1 MIPTQLHRLPERVLI
16 VGLAAGAIALASLA
30 AACSSG
36 AKDETKAPAA
46 TSTSTRSATVT
57 AKATVAPADTSTP
70 ASTPEPS
77 TAVAPTSV
85 PPIDTPAAEPP
96 PPASTP
102 VDAPQ
107 IQLSAP
113 VIGQGETTTI
123 RLWNYFASSATAF
136 CDERRYPLVAD
147 GESFWGVIGA
157 AGDAVAGTH
166 AVTIDLYDTNGDVIG
181 ELATQ
186 VTVVDMGY
194 PVENIDLPADVTG
207 SLDPGLIQQE
217 NNARASSFAQFT
229 AQKLWSG
236 PFIWPVAEVIV
247 SPYGIRRSY
256 NGGPVNSFHQGLDLA
271 ADEGV
276 PVATG
281 NSGRVAYVGS
291 GPTHGNSVLIDHGD
305 GVFSGYNHLSAV
317 SVQVGQMV
325 GKGDVVGLIGST
337 GMATGPHLHWE
348 ILVRG
353 LPVDPVPWT
362 LQDVNP

>member
-1 MIPTQLHRLPERVLI
+1 V
-16 VGLAAGAIALASLA
+16 
-30 AACSSG
+30 
-36 AKDETKAPAA
+36 
-46 TSTSTRSATVT
+46 
-57 AKATVAPADTSTP
+57 
-70 ASTPEPS
+70 
-77 TAVAPTSV
+77 
-85 PPIDTPAAEPP
+85 
-96 PPASTP
+96 STP

-123 RLWNYFASSATAF
+123 RLGGYFASSATAF
-136 CDERRYPLVAD
+136 CDGRNYPLVAD
-147 GESFWGVIGA
+147 GDSFWGVIGA
-157 AGDAVAGTH
+157 AGDAETGVH
-166 AVTIDLYDTNGDVIG
+166 AITVQLSDANGDAIG
-181 ELATQ
+181 KLATQ

-194 PVENIDLPADVTG
+194 PVENIDLPAEVNN

-217 NNARASSFAQFT
+217 NDARASTFAQFT

-256 NGGPVNSFHQGLDLA
+256 NGGPVNSFHQGIDLA

-276 PVATG
+276 PVAAG
-281 NSGRVAYVGS
+281 NSGRIAYVGS

-305 GVFSGYNHLSAV
+305 GVFSGYNHLSAFN
-317 SVQVGQMV
+317 VQVGQMV
-325 GKGDVVGLIGST
+325 NKGDIVGFIGST

-362 LQDVNP
+362 LQSVDP

>member
-1 MIPTQLHRLPERVLI
+1 MFSVRLSKRLLLVALVAGVI
-16 VGLAAGAIALASLA
+16 AMALAAS
-30 AACSSG
+30 CSSG
-36 AKDETKAPAA
+36 SKNEAKAPAA
-46 TSTSTRSATVT
+46 TSTRAPKASATT
-57 AKATVAPADTSTP
+57 
-70 ASTPEPS
+70 ASTDTPDATPTLEATAAVEPIG
-77 TAVAPTSV
+77 V
-85 PPIDTPAAEPP
+85 PPVDTPIAEEPP
-96 PPASTP
+96 PVSTP

-123 RLWNYFASSATAF
+123 RLSDYFAGSATAF
-136 CDERRYPLVAD
+136 CDGRSYPLVED
-147 GESFWGVIGA
+147 GDSFWGVIGA
-157 AGDAVAGTH
+157 AGDAQTGTH
-166 AVTIDLYDTNGDVIG
+166 AITIELSDANGALIG

-186 VTVVDMGY
+186 MTVVDMGY
-194 PVENIDLPADVTG
+194 LVENIDLPADVIG
-207 SLDPGLIQQE
+207 SLDTGLIQQE
-217 NNARASSFAQFT
+217 NNARAAVFAEFT

-236 PFIWPVAEVIV
+236 PFVWPVAEVIV

-256 NGGPVNSFHQGLDLA
+256 NGGPVNSFHQGVDLA

-276 PVATG
+276 PVAAG

-305 GVFSGYNHLSAV
+305 GVFSGYNHLLAV

-325 GKGDVVGLIGST
+325 GTGETVGLIGST

-348 ILVRG
+348 LLVRG

-362 LQDVNP
+362 LQSVDP

>member
-1 MIPTQLHRLPERVLI
+1 MIPIRPRRVLF
-16 VGLAAGAIALASLA
+16 IALAAAFVALA
-30 AACSSG
+30 TLPVACSSG
-36 AKDETKAPAA
+36 SKEEAKAPAA
-46 TSTSTRSATVT
+46 TSTRTRAATST
-57 AKATVAPADTSTP
+57 AKPTPAPADTSTP
-70 ASTPEPS
+70 EPTPES
-77 TAVAPTSV
+77 TTAIEPTGV
-85 PPIDTPAAEPP
+85 PPVDTPVVAPP

-123 RLWNYFASSATAF
+123 RLWNYVASSATAF

-157 AGDAVAGTH
+157 AGDAVPGDH
-166 AVTIDLYDTNGDVIG
+166 AITIDLYDANGDVVG
-181 ELATQ
+181 ELGTQ

-194 PVENIDLPADVTG
+194 PVENIDLPADVNN
-207 SLDPGLIQQE
+207 SLDPALIQQE
-217 NNARASSFAQFT
+217 NDARAATFAQFT

-256 NGGPVNSFHQGLDLA
+256 NGGPVNSFHMGIDLA
-271 ADEGV
+271 ADDGV
-276 PVATG
+276 PVAAG

-325 GKGDVVGLIGST
+325 NKGDVVGLIGST

>member
-1 MIPTQLHRLPERVLI
+1 MISVRLPKRLLLVAL
-16 VGLAAGAIALASLA
+16 VAGVVAMAVVAAG
-30 AACSSG
+30 CSSG
-36 AKDETKAPAA
+36 SKDEAKAPAA
-46 TSTSTRSATVT
+46 TLTRAPKASATT
-57 AKATVAPADTSTP
+57 
-70 ASTPEPS
+70 ASTDTPDTTPTPEA
-77 TAVAPTSV
+77 TAAVEPTGV
-85 PPIDTPAAEPP
+85 PPVDTPVAEEPP
-96 PPASTP
+96 PVSTP

-123 RLWNYFASSATAF
+123 RLSGYFAGSATAF
-136 CDERRYPLVAD
+136 CDSRSYPLVAD
-147 GESFWGVIGA
+147 GDSFWGVIGA
-157 AGDAVAGTH
+157 AGDAQTGTH
-166 AVTIDLYDTNGDVIG
+166 AITVELSDVNGESIG

-194 PVENIDLPADVTG
+194 PVENIDLPADVIG
-207 SLDPGLIQQE
+207 SLDTGLIQQE
-217 NNARASSFAQFT
+217 NNARAAVFAEFT

-236 PFIWPVAEVIV
+236 PFVWPVAEVIV

-256 NGGPVNSFHQGLDLA
+256 NGGPVNSFHQGVDLA

-276 PVATG
+276 PVAAG

-317 SVQVGQMV
+317 SVQVGRMV
-325 GKGDVVGLIGST
+325 GKGDTVGLIGST

-348 ILVRG
+348 VLVRG

-362 LQDVNP
+362 LQSVDP